1 MGESSKLVSPKTV
14 PTLLRQSLVPP
25 PTRAIEDYLKAIY
38 DLARDAGADGRVTTG
53 AIADRLSIAPASAT
67 GMVKKLAEMH
77 LVEHVPYGGVVLTEA
92 GRRIAV
98 ETIRHH
104 RLVETYLHEAL
115 GVPWDRLHAEAERWE
130 HVLSEDVEARMD
142 RALGFP
148 THDPHGA
155 PIPTAALDLTEPDFP
170 ALGALPA
177 GATGVVA
184 AVRDEDAA
192 LLRAAA
198 HAGLFPGTALRVD
211 APGADGVTVT
221 VGGRSHWVSAT
232 VAAAITVRPAP

>member
-1 MGESSKLVSPKTV
+1 MSAD
-14 PTLLRQSLVPP
+14 
-25 PTRAIEDYLKAIY
+25 TRALEDYLKAVY
-38 DLARDAGADGRVTTG
+38 DLGRGGRRVTTG
-53 AIADRLSIAPASAT
+53 ALAERLGVAPASAT
-67 GMVKKLAEMH
+67 GMVKKLAAMH
-77 LVEHVPYGGVVLTEA
+77 LVEHVRYGGVVLTEA

-130 HVLSEDVEARMD
+130 HVLSEDVEERMD

-155 PIPTAALDLTEPDFP
+155 PIPTPGLDLAEPGWPTLAD
-170 ALGALPA
+170 LPA
-177 GATGVVA
+177 GAEGRVA
-184 AVRDEDAA
+184 HVQDEDAA

-198 HAGLFPGTALRVD
+198 AAGLFPGTRVRV
-211 APGADGVTVT
+211 AATAADGVTVGLDDGT
-221 VGGRSHWVSAT
+221 AHAVPPT
-232 VAAAITVRPAP
+232 LAAAISVEVEA

>member
-1 MGESSKLVSPKTV
+1 MT
-14 PTLLRQSLVPP
+14 P
-25 PTRAIEDYLKAIY
+25 PTRAIEDYLKAVY
-38 DLARDAGADGRVTTG
+38 DLARDAGGRVTTG
-53 AIADRLSIAPASAT
+53 ALAERLAVAPASAT
-67 GMVKKLAEMH
+67 GMVKKLAEMR
-77 LVEHVPYGGVVLTEA
+77 LVEHVRYGGVVLTEA

-155 PIPTAALDLTEPDFP
+155 PIPTAALDLTEPDWP
-170 ALGALPA
+170 TLDALPV

-198 HAGLFPGTALRVD
+198 RAGLFPGAALRVD
-211 APGADGVTVT
+211 ALGAPTGGGTGDAGVTVA
-221 VGGRSHWVSAT
+221 VGGASHRVTAT
-232 VAAAITVRPAP
+232 VAAAITVRPA